1 MKRAALR
8 TRLAVRSSHY
18 TTYIDLAWRSGQV
31 VRALPRSKMAP
42 ILKEPRSALRKA
54 MARRAKNSHL
64 GAFQTLPEHV
74 LLSCLARLPREDHD
88 AVADCST
95 GFRAV
100 MRSERFLKARRAEE
114 ITEEALVVVPNNAFD
129 TGGLLALVSGR
140 VWRRLVPMPAEL
152 RIGDNI
158 RVFHQAVTVIGSEL
172 FVVGGQTQNSR
183 DADVSVYDA
192 IDDEWFSIPLPR
204 SFPRQEI
211 FSVGCAG
218 RLFVGGFARYGE
230 LKGKVPFC
238 SWDAATQKW
247 IELPQMP
254 QRPNT
259 RYCYGQLV
267 AVAVGSEI
275 FVLDR
280 NSVDCFHVFDVE
292 TETWRTVDI
301 PEEVPIPDANDYP
314 IMGGG
319 PVPWPNLCV
328 DRTRIRVL
336 IHDDDIGFDSHYI
349 YDTVDA
355 RWLLDVSHDLAKQM
369 ACSESN
375 RVYSVVEEDGW
386 PWLNVYQ
393 RGTDQHYTPFFL
405 QQTNTIEVPV
415 AMVKRV
421 CYMDMP

>member
-1 MKRAALR
+1 M
-8 TRLAVRSSHY
+8 
-18 TTYIDLAWRSGQV
+18 DLYEARRVQQTF
-31 VRALPRSKMAP
+31 
-42 ILKEPRSALRKA
+42 LKEPPRALVKA
-54 MARRAKNSHL
+54 MARRAKTSHL

-74 LLSCLARLPREDHD
+74 LLSCLARLPRDAHD

-95 GFRAV
+95 GFRAI

-114 ITEEALVVVPNNAFD
+114 ITEETLVVAPHNAFD
-129 TGGLLALVSGR
+129 NGGLLALVSGR
-140 VWRRLVPMPAEL
+140 VWRRLAPMPAEL
-152 RIGDNI
+152 RIGDNT

-192 IDDEWFSIPLPR
+192 IDDDWFTLALPH
-204 SFPRQEI
+204 SFPRREM
-211 FSVGCAG
+211 FAVACAG
-218 RLFVGGFARYGE
+218 RLFVGGLRRYGSSFE
-230 LKGKVPFC
+230 GEVPFT

-254 QRPNT
+254 RRPNM

-280 NSVDCFHVFDVE
+280 NSPDCFHVFDVE
-292 TETWRTVDI
+292 TETWGTVDI
-301 PEEVPIPDANDYP
+301 PEEVPIPDANDHP
-314 IMGGG
+314 IHRGQL
-319 PVPWPNLCV
+319 PWPNLCV

-336 IHDDDIGFDSHYI
+336 IHEEDFGRHHYF
-349 YDTVDA
+349 YNTVDA
-355 RWLLDVSHDLAKQM
+355 RWHFDMSDVATEQM
-369 ACSESN
+369 ACSESK
-375 RVYSVVEEDGW
+375 RVYSLVAQDGW

-393 RGTDQHYTPFFL
+393 RADHSPWALQRTD
-405 QQTNTIEVPV
+405 TIEVPV

-421 CYMDMP
+421 CYVAMP